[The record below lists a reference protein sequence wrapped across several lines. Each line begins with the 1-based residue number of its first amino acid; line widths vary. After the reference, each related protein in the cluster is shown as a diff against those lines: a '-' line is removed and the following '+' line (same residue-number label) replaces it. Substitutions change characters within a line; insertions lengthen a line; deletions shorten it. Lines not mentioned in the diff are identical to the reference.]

1 MSASS
6 QSARR
11 SDEIRRR
18 RMAGSRA
25 TAKTAAHSPSGLL
38 RKITGRPDA
47 RRRAVAVGGPAMPP
61 VVVRRDPASSAFG
74 GAGSRKRNS
83 RRLYNVSLGSPGAE
97 MRLPSLPR
105 LGFSWRAVS
114 FILLAGIAAVL
125 YYLWTAPEFQ
135 VSAAKISGLQRV
147 TKADVNRALA
157 LREAP
162 VFTLDTEEIE
172 QELLKDF
179 SEFSTVEAAIELPN
193 TLLITVTER
202 TPVMIWQQNDRSIL
216 VDDQGKTFQARDATL
231 LGALPVIKAAGD
243 PPPLPGEVSLTEGT
257 ASPTAN
263 LAEEISKD
271 VVQEFIPTALFEPE
285 TVAAILKL
293 AAQAPQGAQLI
304 YEPAH
309 GFGWQDQRG
318 WKVYFGDLSDLDV
331 KLNEYRAILEYIK
344 ASGGTPALISVE
356 FVHAPYFRLEE

>member
-1 MSASS
+1 MSTSS

-18 RMAGSRA
+18 RMAGA
-25 TAKTAAHSPSGLL
+25 HAAPKSAARSSSGLL
-38 RKITGRPDA
+38 DKMIRRSDT
-47 RRRAVAVGGPAMPP
+47 RRRVVSRPTMPP
-61 VVVRRDPASSAFG
+61 VVMRRDASIGASSG
-74 GAGSRKRNS
+74 VNTRRRSS
-83 RRLYNVSLGSPGAE
+83 RRLYNVSLGSQGAE

-105 LGFSWRAVS
+105 LGFSWRAIS
-114 FILLAGIAAVL
+114 FLLLAGVAAVL

-135 VSAAKISGLQRV
+135 VSAAQISGLKRV

-162 VFTLDTEEIE
+162 VFTLDAKRIE

-179 SEFSTVEAAIELPN
+179 SEFSAVEATVELPN

-216 VDDQGKTFQARDATL
+216 VDEQGKTFQARDNAML
-231 LGALPVIKAAGD
+231 ESLPVIKASGD
-243 PPPLPGEVSLTEGT
+243 PPRLPKEVSLAEETPL
-257 ASPTAN
+257 PTAN

-271 VVQEFIPTALFEPE
+271 VVQEFIPTTLFQPE
-285 TVAAILKL
+285 MIAAILKL

-304 YEPAH
+304 YETAH

-318 WKVYFGDLSDLDV
+318 WIVYFGDLSDLDI
-331 KLNEYRAILEYIK
+331 KLNEYRAILEHIK
-344 ASGGTPALISVE
+344 ASGGTPAMISVE
-356 FVHAPYFRLEE
+356 FAHAPYFRLEE

>member
-1 MSASS
+1 MSAAS

-18 RMAGSRA
+18 RMAGA
-25 TAKTAAHSPSGLL
+25 HAAAKPAARSSSGLFSKL
-38 RKITGRPDA
+38 IRRPDA
-47 RRRAVAVGGPAMPP
+47 RRRVVSGPAMPP
-61 VVVRRDPASSAFG
+61 VVVRRDPAI
-74 GAGSRKRNS
+74 GASGSVSPRKRSS
-83 RRLYNVSLGSPGAE
+83 RRLYNVSLGSQGAE

-105 LGFSWRAVS
+105 LGFSWRAIS
-114 FILLAGIAAVL
+114 FILLAGMAAVL

-157 LREAP
+157 LRGAP
-162 VFTLDTEEIE
+162 VFTLDAEQIE

-179 SEFSTVEAAIELPN
+179 SEFSAVEAVIELPN

-202 TPVMIWQQNDRSIL
+202 TPVMVWQQNDRSIL
-216 VDDQGKTFQARDATL
+216 VDDQGKTLPARDTTVL
-231 LGALPVIKAAGD
+231 DALPVIKAAGD
-243 PPPLPGEVSLTEGT
+243 PPPLPGEVSLLEETPL
-257 ASPTAN
+257 PTAN

-271 VVQEFIPTALFEPE
+271 VVQEFIPTALFQPE
-285 TVAAILKL
+285 TVEAILKL

-309 GFGWQDQRG
+309 GFGWQDARG
-318 WKVYFGDLSDLDV
+318 WVVYFGDLSELDV
-331 KLNEYRAILEYIK
+331 KLNEYRAILEHIK
-344 ASGGTPALISVE
+344 ASGGKPALVSVE